1 MSSISQ
7 VFTEL
12 FYGSGAW
19 LGILLLLTIIIS
31 LSAKIKYAGV
41 LTLPIVVFLGIDYIT
56 NDLLW
61 NAVIMFF
68 ASIFIVIS
76 LVKHDDG

>member
-7 VFTEL
+7 AFTEL

-19 LGILLLLTIIIS
+19 LGILLLLALIIV
-31 LSAKIKYAGV
+31 LSSRVKYAGV
-41 LTLPIVVFLGIDYIT
+41 LMLPVAVFLGIDYLT

-61 NAVIMFF
+61 NALIMFF
-68 ASIFIVIS
+68 TSIFIIIN
-76 LVKHDDG
+76 LVGSRD

>member
-1 MSSISQ
+1 MTDISL
-7 VFTEL
+7 VFSEL

-19 LGILLLLTIIIS
+19 LGILLLLTILIS

-68 ASIFIVIS
+68 ASIFIIIS
-76 LVKHDDG
+76 LVKNDD